1 MTENTAPSTH
11 TDAVQAAQNVLEWLE
26 QFGTMIGLDPEIV
39 HRANYASLRTSDLK
53 TLIAAAYRVPP
64 VPHVETGAC
73 YVLVPNTASKV
84 RKARECGAVMWIDP
98 AGDMNSNWRCAAGHD
113 ETTPDA

>member
-11 TDAVQAAQNVLEWLE
+11 TDAVRAARDVLEWLE
-26 QFGTMIGLDPEIV
+26 QHGHMLGLDV
-39 HRANYASLRTSDLK
+39 DVAHRGKYVELRTSDLR
-53 TLIAAAYRVPP
+53 TLIAAAHRVPP
-64 VPHVETGAC
+64 VPYAETGAC
-73 YVLVPNTASKV
+73 YVLV
-84 RKARECGAVMWIDP
+84 ARPGGLRDTCGAVMWIDP